1 MIERRGPAPPGSLF
15 GRIAF
20 GIAGGT
26 NIKVKF
32 SYFWTR
38 FGLPANTVLTGGVCF
53 SKHLK
58 RVVWELV
65 HW

>member
-1 MIERRGPAPPGSLF
+1 MIERRGPALPGSLL

-20 GIAGGT
+20 GIAEDT

-38 FGLPANTVLTGGVCF
+38 FGLPVDTVLTGGVCF

-58 RVVWELV
+58 SVVLELA